1 MIIVWLHILTQV
13 SYVTLSTLTPRPK
26 NTLLVLFCLVQISE
40 CDYLLSGGY
49 FRDIWRYK
57 KKPVRGKFGKG
68 RGKIVHPI
76 PNQENSKL
84 GLKFIEV

>member
-26 NTLLVLFCLVQISE
+26 NALLVLFCLVQISE

-57 KKPVRGKFGKG
+57 KKPVRGKFGKKG
-68 RGKIVHPI
+68 TVTV
-76 PNQENSKL
+76 SSS
-84 GLKFIEV
+84 FILAGCFPD